1 MILKPD
7 FASSSPQKSST
18 KKEHIPHP
26 ISTKKSDVF
35 SNNFVFFFFIFFY
48 KNQSIYPNF
57 NSIQHTNLL
66 TKKQMK
72 AVKITF
78 WVSTIIIGGMML
90 FSGIGNAL
98 SNQESIDFISKLGYP
113 VYLIPF
119 LGVAKILGSIAI
131 LIPGYP
137 RLKEWAYAGLSFDLI
152 GATYSVAQGHTFV
165 EWAPML
171 IFLVIIA
178 VSYICFRK
186 LEAAKA

>member
-1 MILKPD
+1 
-7 FASSSPQKSST
+7 
-18 KKEHIPHP
+18 
-26 ISTKKSDVF
+26 
-35 SNNFVFFFFIFFY
+35 
-48 KNQSIYPNF
+48 
-57 NSIQHTNLL
+57 
-66 TKKQMK
+66 MK

-171 IFLVIIA
+171 IFLVVIA